1 LLTVTII
8 RLSNKFIILNI
19 YDYDYEYYCDYDDDD
34 DDDSDGGGMAMVVQK
49 LCSTVASSLIAQTT

>member
-34 DDDSDGGGMAMVVQK
+34 DDSDGGGMAMVVQK
-49 LCSTVASSLIAQTT
+49 LCSTVASSFIAQTT